1 MKKTVKKLLL
11 VFVLILMYVYILSI
25 ESIPSKLVIFEGE
38 NIVLNTLLGLNVKFN
53 SQTIETAS
61 NYQEITRTTSEKQH

>member
-1 MKKTVKKLLL
+1 MKKAIKRLLL
-11 VFVLILMYVYILSI
+11 VFFLMLIYIYTVAVDNMPN
-25 ESIPSKLVIFEGE
+25 ELVIFEGE